1 MALAN
6 VACLLAE
13 TAPVLVVDWDLEAP
27 GLHRF
32 FPPRL
37 RAATADLDLGLDDGP
52 GLIDLFEALRDRLP
66 TSAAEDEDES
76 DRAVA
81 HALDGVSLDSYI
93 RATAVPNVRILRAG
107 RNDDGNYSRRVG
119 TFNWEELF
127 ARAPGIY
134 RAVAERLAA
143 RHGYVLIDSRTGV
156 TDISGICTYLLPEQL
171 VVVFTPNRQSLTGV
185 RELVER
191 ATSYRRSSEDLRPL
205 LVFPLPS
212 RIEAS
217 LQDLRTRWRLGD
229 PERGIIGYQPMFQD
243 LLAKCYGLSACDLT
257 SYFDDV
263 QIQQTPDYAYGEEIA
278 VRRSG
283 DRFSMANSYAV
294 FVRRLTSGEPP
305 WSVSVDA
312 AAPAAAVEP
321 EAEASIGASLDEIAE
336 AFHRGLDAPIEA
348 LPRIVFRKTH
358 SSETVSSGGEPLA
371 QVFLSFVPAD
381 ATRVA
386 KVQRELSGRGL
397 RVISLTGSGDLGA
410 SFGEK
415 LASALDASQAVVV
428 FWSRESIDSQWV
440 RTAADEGLRR
450 GILVPVLLDDISPP
464 IGLRHVS
471 AADLSRGH
479 TSEAVKNIAAAVHR
493 LATGTPGTIVYPSPP
508 QPPPPMP
515 TAPKPTPAGVPTAR
529 STRALPVALGAAAVL
544 AVLVGGSWLYTGQPS
559 SEVTDPGPG
568 AETIS
573 MPNFVGTAS
582 ADVVKTAELI
592 GLTVS
597 MSDGRSAPAPFLD
610 GVVTGQ
616 TPAAGTSVA
625 KSSRVEL
632 QIATRTVQVPT
643 LVGSTLDAA
652 LPALERSGLR
662 LGKTDTQP
670 IADARPGTIVRQTPD
685 AGVQAAA
692 GAAVDVVVAAVPARP
707 SLRRTAPSSPG
718 ALVEVP
724 DVIGLAVAPAEE
736 FLTQAGLR
744 RGRVTTRRA
753 PAYARAGTVIEQSP
767 AAGVR
772 AKQGTAVNIVVAD

>member
-1 MALAN
+1 MASSAERAPGRIITFYSYKGGTGRTMALAN
-6 VACLLAE
+6 VACLLAD

-37 RAATADLDLGLDDGP
+37 RTSSTDLDLGLDDGP

-66 TSAAEDEDES
+66 ASTAESEDEA

-81 HALDGVSLDSYI
+81 QALEGFALDSYI
-93 RATAVPNVRILRAG
+93 RETAVPNVRILRAG

-127 ARAPGIY
+127 IRAPGIY
-134 RAVAERLAA
+134 RALAERLAA
-143 RHGYVLIDSRTGV
+143 GHGYVLIDSRTGV

-191 ATSYRRSSEDLRPL
+191 ATTYRRGSDDLRPL

-243 LLAKCYGLSACDLT
+243 LLARCYGLSACDLT

-305 WSVSVDA
+305 WSASVDA
-312 AAPAAAVEP
+312 ATPAAAVEAEQ
-321 EAEASIGASLDEIAE
+321 EAPLDASLEEIAE
-336 AFHRGLDAPIEA
+336 AFHRGLDRPIEA
-348 LPRIVFRKTH
+348 PRRIVFRNTH
-358 SSETVSSGGEPLA
+358 SSETFSSTGEPLA
-371 QVFLSFVPAD
+371 QVFLSFAPAD
-381 ATRVA
+381 APRVA
-386 KVQRELSGRGL
+386 KVQRELTKRRL
-397 RVISLTGSGDLGA
+397 RVTSITGSGDLGA

-415 LASALDASQAVVV
+415 IASALDASQAVVV
-428 FWSRESIDSQWV
+428 FWSRESIESQWV

-464 IGLRHVS
+464 IGFRNVS
-471 AADLSRGH
+471 AADLSRAH
-479 TSEAVKNIAAAVHR
+479 TNEAVENIAVAVHR

-508 QPPPPMP
+508 PPPPP
-515 TAPKPTPAGVPTAR
+515 PAPAPSAATRPLAGA
-529 STRALPVALGAAAVL
+529 STRSSRITPIALAAAAVL
-544 AVLVGGSWLYTGQPS
+544 ALLLGGTWLYTRPTGEATLPS
-559 SEVTDPGPG
+559 TGTQAVTV
-568 AETIS
+568 
-573 MPNFVGTAS
+573 PNFVGTAS
-582 ADVVKTAELI
+582 ADVAKIAEAV
-592 GLTVS
+592 GVTVS
-597 MSDGRSAPAPFLD
+597 MSDGRGAKAPFLE
-610 GVVTGQ
+610 GVVTSQ
-616 TPAAGTSVA
+616 SPAAGTSVA
-625 KSSRVEL
+625 KASRVEL
-632 QIATRTVQVPT
+632 QIATRTVPVPT
-643 LVGSTLDAA
+643 LVGTTLDSA

-662 LGKTDTQP
+662 LGKTSTQP
-670 IADARPGTIVRQTPD
+670 VGDAKPGTIVRQSPE
-685 AGVQAAA
+685 AGASVAA
-692 GAAVDVVVAAVPARP
+692 GATVDVVVAAAIRRSSSRP
-707 SLRRTAPSSPG
+707 
-718 ALVEVP
+718 
-724 DVIGLAVAPAEE
+724 
-736 FLTQAGLR
+736 
-744 RGRVTTRRA
+744 
-753 PAYARAGTVIEQSP
+753 
-767 AAGVR
+767 
-772 AKQGTAVNIVVAD
+772 